1 MPGAPTQSTIDEI
14 AGHMTNLGIPSAL
27 AAGMFQAI
35 DAAGW
40 TVVTKS
46 GGTPVVST
54 DTTPSESV
62 AVEGCPGTF
71 MRSAEIGSKGWLVWL
86 ERVDKTGQ
94 VQRDQAVFVPAGE
107 TTTLLG

>member
-1 MPGAPTQSTIDEI
+1 MPSAPTQATIDTI
-14 AGHMTNLGIPSAL
+14 ASQMTTLGIPSSL
-27 AAGMFQAI
+27 ATGVFQAI

-71 MRSAEIGSKGWLVWL
+71 MRSAEVGSKGWLVWI
-86 ERVDKTGQ
+86 ERVDKNGQ
-94 VQRDQAVFVPAGE
+94 VQRDASVFVPAGS

>member
-1 MPGAPTQSTIDEI
+1 MPGAPTQSTIDTI
-14 AGHMTNLGIPSAL
+14 AGHMTSLGIPSSL
-27 AAGMFQAI
+27 ATGLFQAI

-54 DTTPSESV
+54 DSTPSESV

-71 MRSAEIGSKGWLVWL
+71 MRSVEVGTKGWLVWL
-86 ERVDKTGQ
+86 ERADKQGQ